1 MSKHKFIEERLDDC
15 EENVANV
22 AQYSFEEFQKQAE
35 ENRNMALML
44 DNVEGRLANMEE
56 QFGILMGIIND
67 ISWVD
72 KIFWSSRRFS

>member
-67 ISWVD
+67 IS
-72 KIFWSSRRFS
+72 

>member
-1 MSKHKFIEERLDDC
+1 MSKHKFIEERLDDV

-67 ISWVD
+67 IS
-72 KIFWSSRRFS
+72 

>member
-1 MSKHKFIEERLDDC
+1 MNKPKFLEERLDDC

-35 ENRNMALML
+35 ENRNLSLML

-67 ISWVD
+67 MD
-72 KIFWSSRRFS
+72 MHKK